1 MSFMLNK
8 LDQTL
13 HDEIHASMLKKNPR
27 TLLSNPRLKVLD
39 KLKDDFNIKL
49 EGVVADVG
57 CGSGYFGIGLA
68 KKFPNI
74 LRIDC
79 IEASKSAA
87 EELIPRNVK
96 FYNLETRVKPVHG
109 SFDNLGSETYDS
121 IFAMGALHHSHDLKK
136 TLGSIAKA
144 LKPNGI
150 LIAQEPAMPD
160 NTTHTDY
167 QFKYNIVEERF
178 GLKIRNG
185 DRFDRF
191 FRESEYKYWLIMNGF
206 DILLWDDFKT
216 NTNNSPKFKSIK
228 NYLAIN
234 GFKKTLTKA
243 IYSLF
248 QKKIKKHEGQ
258 PEEWKKNM
266 QMAISKL
273 KPKIFI
279 AKKSECKEVFHDK
292 PF

>member
-1 MSFMLNK
+1 MSLILNK

-27 TLLSNPRLKVLD
+27 TLLSNPRLGVLD

-96 FYNLETRVKPVHG
+96 FYNLESRVKPVHG
-109 SFDNLGSETYDS
+109 SFDNLGSEKYDS

-136 TLGSIAKA
+136 TLGSISKA

-150 LIAQEPAMPD
+150 LIAQEPTMPD
-160 NTTHTDY
+160 STTHTDY

-178 GLKIRNG
+178 GLKVRNG

-191 FRESEYKYWLIMNGF
+191 FRECEYKYNLVINGF
-206 DILLWDDFKT
+206 DILLWEDFDLKKQR
-216 NTNNSPKFKSIK
+216 NSKIQLVK
-228 NYLAIN
+228 NYLKKN
-234 GFKKTLTKA
+234 GYKKTLFKV
-243 IYSLF
+243 YNNF
-248 QKKIKKHEGQ
+248 FKIKDKNNETNNK
-258 PEEWKKNM
+258 EWKKEMNK
-266 QMAISKL
+266 AISKL
-273 KPKIFI
+273 TPKLLI
-279 AKKSECKEVFHDK
+279 AKKSDCENVFHDNL
-292 PF
+292 F

>member
-1 MSFMLNK
+1 MLNK

-13 HDEIHASMLKKNPR
+13 HDEIHESMLKKNPK

-39 KLKDDFNIKL
+39 KLKDDFNMKL
-49 EGVVADVG
+49 EGTVADVG

-96 FYNLETRVKPVHG
+96 FYNLESRVKPVHG

-206 DILLWDDFKT
+206 DILLWDDFKI
-216 NTNNSPKFKSIK
+216 NSNNSSKFKSIK

-258 PEEWKKNM
+258 SEEWNKN
-266 QMAISKL
+266 IERGIDL
-273 KPKIFI
+273 
-279 AKKSECKEVFHDK
+279 SEIVNNL
-292 PF
+292 